1 MKITVLGAGS
11 MGSLFGGYLSASNDV
26 CLLDVWKEHMD
37 AVNRSGLKIRK
48 GEDTLL
54 FYPKGFTRAED
65 IGVSDLVIVFV
76 KSTQTAAAVAANRAL
91 FGPDTLVVSL
101 QNGLGNEEGLLTC
114 LAPHN
119 IIMGTT
125 QMTAGTIGPGFVR
138 NNGGLK
144 TYVGPLTDNAQG
156 AERIAAAFREAGFD
170 TGVCTAEGVQR
181 MIWDKLLVNA
191 SGNPLNALL
200 QAPNTIFQT
209 NQNARAILESV
220 ARENVRVANAC
231 GFNFSAD
238 TLLARLDALFSSAP
252 DHKSSMMQDRE
263 HKRRT
268 EIDMI
273 NGAIVRRARSLGLEA
288 PNNEMIV
295 NLIHVMEAMY

>member
-37 AVNRSGLKIRK
+37 AVNRSGLKIQK
-48 GEDTLL
+48 GDETLL
-54 FYPKGFTRAED
+54 FHPKGYTKAEE
-65 IGVSDLVIVFV
+65 IGLSDLVIVFV
-76 KSTQTAAAVAANRAL
+76 KSTQTAAAVAANMAL
-91 FGPDTLVVSL
+91 FGPDTLAVSL

-114 LAPHN
+114 LDPHN

-125 QMTAGTIGPGFVR
+125 QMTAGTIEPGWVK
-138 NNGGLK
+138 NNGGLR
-144 TYVGPLTDNAQG
+144 TYVGPLTDNVEG
-156 AERIAAAFREAGFD
+156 TERIAAAFREAGFD

-209 NQNARAILESV
+209 NESARAILESV
-220 ARENVRVANAC
+220 ARENVRIANAC
-231 GFNFSAD
+231 GFDFSAD
-238 TLLARLDALFSSAP
+238 TLMTRLDALFTSAP
-252 DHKSSMMQDRE
+252 NHKSSMMQDRE
-263 HKRRT
+263 HKRKT

-273 NGAIVRRARSLGLEA
+273 NGAIVRKAHSLGLAA

-295 NLIHVMEAMY
+295 NLIHVMEATY